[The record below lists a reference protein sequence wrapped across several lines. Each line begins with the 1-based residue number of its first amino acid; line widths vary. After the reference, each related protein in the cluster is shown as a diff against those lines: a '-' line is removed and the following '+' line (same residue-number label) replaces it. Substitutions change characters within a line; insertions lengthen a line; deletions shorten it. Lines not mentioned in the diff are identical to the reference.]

1 MGIDRRST
9 EQRTAGGGIGGFN
22 AREPEVDE
30 GMMHHE
36 VRGRPRATMTRAVGV
51 AGALVLPLAILLI
64 ATAPVAGQQVPE
76 TLTLAEALEL
86 ARENN
91 PAYLSQ
97 ANDLVSAQWSIR
109 SAYGDLLPTA
119 NASMGM
125 GYTASGERRFGTVGL
140 GEQPAMYSSNYNI
153 GFNYSLS
160 GARLLEPT
168 RARAQQRATAARVEG
183 AGSQLEANVTQAYL
197 SVLQADAAAVQA
209 AQEVERTTAHIRLAQ
224 ARLDVGTGTRLDVL
238 RAEVQHGQAEVRVVQ
253 AENTA
258 AAQRLSLGQ
267 LLGVTLPED
276 VTLTTGFELFEPS
289 WDRNEVVRLAM
300 ANNPMLRAA
309 QAQAEAMGTALRVAR
324 TEYLPSLSASLGFR
338 GDLAQAANINPLV
351 EGDLGQMA
359 RSRQNC
365 LDQNVIRQSAG
376 LAPLSCPDPTDPQ
389 VRTQLEQQYSALHS
403 GFPFSWRSQPMSAS
417 LTVSIPVFTGLNRQ
431 QRVEE
436 ANLAVQDARHTVRS
450 EELRVQA
457 EAETLLRNVS
467 AAYRTARLQARVRE
481 TAAEELRLAEE
492 QYRSGL
498 ATTVEVTD
506 AQTNLSEAERAE
518 IAAVHDYHQSLAA
531 LEALVGAPLR

>member
-1 MGIDRRST
+1 MMQY
-9 EQRTAGGGIGGFN
+9 ELRTHRKTA
-22 AREPEVDE
+22 
-30 GMMHHE
+30 
-36 VRGRPRATMTRAVGV
+36 RATAARAAV
-51 AGALVLPLAILLI
+51 AVRAAIVALALAVVAIP
-64 ATAPVAGQQVPE
+64 AAPAAAQQVPTAL
-76 TLTLAEALEL
+76 TLTEAIEL

-91 PAYLSQ
+91 PGYLSQ
-97 ANDLVSAQWSIR
+97 ANDLVSAQWSVR

-140 GEQPAMYSSNYNI
+140 GEQPAMYSSNYNL
-153 GFNYSLS
+153 GLSYSLS

-168 RARAQQRATAARVEG
+168 RARAQQRATEARVEG

-197 SVLQADAAAVQA
+197 SVLQADAAAAQA

-267 LLGVTLPED
+267 LLGVP
-276 VTLTTGFELFEPS
+276 LTEGVQLSTGFDLFEPA
-289 WDRNEVVRLAM
+289 WDRDEVVKLAV

-309 QAQAEAMGTALRVAR
+309 RAQADATATARRVAR
-324 TEYLPSLSASLGFR
+324 TEYLPSLNASLGLR

-359 RSRQNC
+359 RTRQNC
-365 LDQNVIRQSAG
+365 LDQNVMRESAG
-376 LAPLSCPDPTDPQ
+376 LAPLSCPDPTDPA

-403 GFPFSWRSQPMSAS
+403 GFPFDWRSQPLSAS
-417 LTVSIPVFTGLNRQ
+417 VTISIPLFTGLNRQ

-467 AAYRTARLQARVRE
+467 SAYRTARLQARVRE

-518 IAAVHDYHQSLAA
+518 ITAVHEYHQSLAA
-531 LEALVGAPLR
+531 LEALVGTPLR

>member
-1 MGIDRRST
+1 MVVVP
-9 EQRTAGGGIGGFN
+9 F
-22 AREPEVDE
+22 
-30 GMMHHE
+30 
-36 VRGRPRATMTRAVGV
+36 
-51 AGALVLPLAILLI
+51 L
-64 ATAPVAGQQVPE
+64 ATAQEA
-76 TLTLAEALEL
+76 TLTLDEAIEL

-91 PAYLSQ
+91 PGYLSQ
-97 ANDLVSAQWSIR
+97 ANDLVSARWAVR

-140 GEQPAMYSSNYNI
+140 GEQPAMYSSNYNL
-153 GFNYSLS
+153 GMSYSLS

-168 RARAQQRATAARVEG
+168 RARAQQRAAAARVEG

-197 SVLQADAAAVQA
+197 SVLQADAALVQA
-209 AQEVERTTAHIRLAQ
+209 EQEVERTTAHIRLAQ

-238 RAEVQHGQAEVRVVQ
+238 RAEVQHGQAEVRIVQ

-267 LLGVTLPED
+267 LLGVQLPED
-276 VTLTTGFELFEPS
+276 VRLSSEFELFEPT
-289 WDRNEVVRLAM
+289 WDRDEVTALAM
-300 ANNPMLRAA
+300 ANNPSLRAA
-309 QAQAEAMGTALRVAR
+309 QAQADATGTSLRVAR
-324 TEYLPSLSASLGFR
+324 TEYLPTVSASLGLR
-338 GDLAQAANINPLV
+338 GDLAQAASIAPLV
-351 EGDLGQMA
+351 EGDLSQMA
-359 RSRQNC
+359 RNRQSC
-365 LDQNVIRQSAG
+365 LDQNQIRESAG
-376 LAPLSCPDPTDPQ
+376 LSPQTCPDPTDPL
-389 VRTQLEQQYSALHS
+389 VRSQLEQQYGEIHS
-403 GFPFSWRSQPMSAS
+403 GFPFAWRSQPLSAS
-417 LTVSIPVFTGLNRQ
+417 LTISLPVFTGLNRQ
-431 QRVEE
+431 QRIEE
-436 ANLAVQDARHTVRS
+436 ANLTLQDARHTVRS

-457 EAETLLRNVS
+457 EAETLLRTVS
-467 AAYRTARLQARVRE
+467 AAYRTARLQAQVRA

-531 LEALVGAPLR
+531 LEALVGTPLR

>member
-1 MGIDRRST
+1 MILAAGMVAIPFP
-9 EQRTAGGGIGGFN
+9 TA
-22 AREPEVDE
+22 AQE
-30 GMMHHE
+30 
-36 VRGRPRATMTRAVGV
+36 
-51 AGALVLPLAILLI
+51 
-64 ATAPVAGQQVPE
+64 APA
-76 TLTLAEALEL
+76 TLTLDEAIEL

-91 PAYLSQ
+91 PGYLSQ
-97 ANDLVSAQWSIR
+97 ANDLVSARWGVR

-119 NASMGM
+119 NVSMGM

-140 GEQPAMYSSNYNI
+140 GEQPAMYSSNYNL
-153 GFNYSLS
+153 GMSYSLS

-168 RARAQQRATAARVEG
+168 RARAQQRAAAARVEG

-197 SVLQADAAAVQA
+197 SVLQADAALVQA
-209 AQEVERTTAHIRLAQ
+209 EQEVERTTAHIRLAQ

-238 RAEVQHGQAEVRVVQ
+238 RAEVQHGQAEVRIVQ

-267 LLGVTLPED
+267 LLGVQLPED
-276 VTLTTGFELFEPS
+276 VRLSSEFDLFEPT
-289 WDRNEVVRLAM
+289 WDRDEVKALAM
-300 ANNPMLRAA
+300 ANNPSLRAA
-309 QAQAEAMGTALRVAR
+309 QAQADATGTSLRVAR
-324 TEYLPSLSASLGFR
+324 TEYLPTVSASLGLR
-338 GDLAQAANINPLV
+338 GDLAQAASIAPLV
-351 EGDLGQMA
+351 EGDLSQMT
-359 RSRQNC
+359 RSRQSC
-365 LDQNVIRQSAG
+365 LDQNQIRESAG
-376 LAPLSCPDPTDPQ
+376 LAPQTCPDPTDPL
-389 VRTQLEQQYSALHS
+389 VRSQLEQQYGEIHS
-403 GFPFSWRSQPMSAS
+403 GFPFAWRSQPLSAS
-417 LTVSIPVFTGLNRQ
+417 LTISLPVFTGLNRQ
-431 QRVEE
+431 QRIEE
-436 ANLAVQDARHTVRS
+436 ANLTLQDARHTVRS

-467 AAYRTARLQARVRE
+467 AAYRTARLQAQVRA

-531 LEALVGAPLR
+531 LEALVGTPLR

>member
-1 MGIDRRST
+1 MI
-9 EQRTAGGGIGGFN
+9 
-22 AREPEVDE
+22 
-30 GMMHHE
+30 M
-36 VRGRPRATMTRAVGV
+36 AVGTM
-51 AGALVLPLAILLI
+51 ALGVPA
-64 ATAPVAGQQVPE
+64 AAQSTPESAAQAAPA
-76 TLTLAEALEL
+76 TLTLGEAIEL

-91 PAYLSQ
+91 PGYLSQ
-97 ANDLVSAQWSIR
+97 ANDLVSASWAVR

-140 GEQPAMYSSNYNI
+140 GEQPAMYSSNYNL
-153 GFNYSLS
+153 GMSYSLS

-197 SVLQADAAAVQA
+197 TVLQADAALVQA
-209 AQEVERTTAHIRLAQ
+209 QQEVERTTAHIRLAQ

-238 RAEVQHGQAEVRVVQ
+238 RAEVQHGQAEVRIVQ

-267 LLGVTLPED
+267 LLGVQLPED
-276 VTLTTGFELFEPS
+276 VRLSSEFDLFEPT
-289 WDRNEVVRLAM
+289 WDRDQVTALAM
-300 ANNPMLRAA
+300 ANNPSLRAA
-309 QAQAEAMGTALRVAR
+309 KAQADATGTSLRVAR
-324 TEYLPSLSASLGFR
+324 TEYLPTVSASLGLR
-338 GDLAQAANINPLV
+338 GDLAQAASITPLV
-351 EGDLGQMA
+351 EGDLSQMA

-365 LDQNVIRQSAG
+365 LDQNQIRESAG
-376 LAPLSCPDPTDPQ
+376 LAPQACPDPADPL
-389 VRTQLEQQYSALHS
+389 VRSQLEQQYSAIHS
-403 GFPFSWRSQPMSAS
+403 GFPFSWRSQPLSAS
-417 LTVSIPVFTGLNRQ
+417 LTISLPLFTGLNRQ
-431 QRVEE
+431 QRIEE
-436 ANLAVQDARHTVRS
+436 ANLSLQDARHTVRS

-467 AAYRTARLQARVRE
+467 AAYRTARLQAQVRA

-531 LEALVGAPLR
+531 LEALVGTPLR